1 MCKARVLTPEDR
13 RFLVAIKESLAV
25 PHTGLAPLPRKVG
38 AMAMNRS
45 ESFYSRLTDPAQVEC
60 IPDVVD
66 LRRYISGTG
75 NPEPMRVLQSWA
87 GEAMEQ
93 APEPN
98 PFHLLAQSEKAST
111 AFQAHLSELLSDG
124 SLSKADAIEM
134 LPLAQGLLQQTQ
146 KSLDALRKR
155 AGRP

>member
-1 MCKARVLTPEDR
+1 M
-13 RFLVAIKESLAV
+13 

-38 AMAMNRS
+38 AMVMNRS

-75 NPEPMRVLQSWA
+75 NQEPMRVLQNWA
-87 GEAMEQ
+87 GESLDQ

-98 PFHLLAQSEKAST
+98 PFHLLAQSELAST
-111 AFQAHLSELLSDG
+111 AFHAHLSELLSDG
-124 SLSKADAIEM
+124 SLSKTDAIEM

-155 AGRP
+155 AGRR